1 VFRSRVFVASTIVG
15 GAAWFGIVSG
25 SVQLSVYLQT
35 ARELDAV
42 QAAIVLVPWPLLSGL
57 LFPRAGAIVARIG
70 PERAMVGSLAL
81 ATIAAAAM
89 ALMTPSTPLPIVS
102 FLAALGGVP
111 LAIGVTAS
119 TVCALAEF
127 PPSEAGIA
135 SGVFNSLRQVGS
147 LLGVAIPAAAF
158 DIAAAGAVASGAA
171 TAAMSGSTAA
181 FLTRAAVF
189 GIALLLVLVL
199 LPREHRVVAASTEV

>member
-1 VFRSRVFVASTIVG
+1 
-15 GAAWFGIVSG
+15 
-25 SVQLSVYLQT
+25 
-35 ARELDAV
+35 
-42 QAAIVLVPWPLLSGL
+42 
-57 LFPRAGAIVARIG
+57 
-70 PERAMVGSLAL
+70 
-81 ATIAAAAM
+81 M